1 MVEHPAFNRG
11 VVGSRPTR
19 PTPQR
24 VGPPSSSGLGHHPF
38 KVATRIRTPLGAQED
53 HHAWSRGA
61 AWLCS
66 PPCQG
71 GGRGFKSRRDRSDRG
86 HAPRSPGQVAQSVE
100 RAAENRKVGGS
111 IPSLPTTSA
120 QVNGLAH
127 LASRGTVLQ
136 IEASLSRRPPSR
148 LAASDNLGPHCAGVR
163 SIGTDPSCSAVRNW
177 TSAPRVSQLVPLRG
191 LS

>member
-1 MVEHPAFNRG
+1 STRLLTGVSSVRGRRGPPRNRA
-11 VVGSRPTR
+11 
-19 PTPQR
+19 
-24 VGPPSSSGLGHHPF
+24 GPPSSSGLGHHPF

-86 HAPRSPGQVAQSVE
+86 HQPRSPGQVAQSVE

-111 IPSLPTTSA
+111 IPSLPTRSA
-120 QVNGLAH
+120 QVRRLRPDTPPLDEAEVQGSKRQRVAPYGSAVATPNTVWNLKRYRCQGGGPALGALNGA
-127 LASRGTVLQ
+127 VN
-136 IEASLSRRPPSR
+136 PSP
-148 LAASDNLGPHCAGVR
+148 STCAGH
-163 SIGTDPSCSAVRNW
+163 PSSR
-177 TSAPRVSQLVPLRG
+177 
-191 LS
+191 

>member
-1 MVEHPAFNRG
+1 STRLLTGVSSVRG
-11 VVGSRPTR
+11 RRGPPRN
-19 PTPQR
+19 R

-86 HAPRSPGQVAQSVE
+86 HPPQPPPPGQVAQSVE

-120 QVNGLAH
+120 RV
-127 LASRGTVLQ
+127 
-136 IEASLSRRPPSR
+136 RPPV
-148 LAASDNLGPHCAGVR
+148 A
-163 SIGTDPSCSAVRNW
+163 
-177 TSAPRVSQLVPLRG
+177 SAPLGVLAP
-191 LS
+191 